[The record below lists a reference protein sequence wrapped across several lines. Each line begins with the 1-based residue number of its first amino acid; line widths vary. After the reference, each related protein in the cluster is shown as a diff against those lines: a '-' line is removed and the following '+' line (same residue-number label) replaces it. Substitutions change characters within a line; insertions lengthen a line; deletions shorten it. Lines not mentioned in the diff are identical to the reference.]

1 MAYKNIKYEKEDN
14 IGIITLNRPKVLN
27 ALSPQMF
34 AELEDL
40 LIKIEKDD
48 EVRVFILTGGPRA
61 DGRPCFSAGADLKQP
76 PNFEPRKTEQIVFDT
91 LNAMV
96 TGKNATGLAGSAIS
110 LEDLGKPSKL
120 SIAAI
125 DGICTAGGLELAL
138 GCDII
143 LVSETA
149 QISDLHVKN
158 LGLIGG
164 AAVCTRL
171 ARRVGV
177 SKAVELCCTGDIIDG
192 REAHR
197 IGLANQ
203 LFSPDKLLVGAREM
217 AKKIACMRPAAVSM
231 VKATC
236 KAIYDMDYGL
246 AYRFADV
253 CSMALHFGADEWRAQ
268 RWGGQH

>member
-1 MAYKNIKYEKEDN
+1 MAYQNIEYEKEDN
-14 IGIITLNRPKVLN
+14 IGIITLNRPEVLN
-27 ALSPQMF
+27 ALSQKLF
-34 AELEDL
+34 EELDSL
-40 LIKIEKDD
+40 LTEIERDD
-48 EVRVFILTGGPRA
+48 DVGAYILTGKPRA
-61 DGRPCFSAGADLKQP
+61 DGRPCFSAGGDLKQAP
-76 PNFEPRKTEQIVFDT
+76 DLESRKPEQIVFDT
-91 LNAMV
+91 LYAMT
-96 TGKNATGLAGSAIS
+96 TGKNVTGLAGSVVS
-110 LEDLGKPSKL
+110 LEDLGKFSKL